1 MNDRLGFLRDKSNK
15 LSLSPGV
22 YLMKDKTGRIIYVG
36 KAKALKNRVT
46 TYFHALESHN
56 AKTRK
61 LVENIY
67 DFDFIVTPSELDA
80 LVLECSLIKQYN
92 PKYNIL
98 LKDDK
103 GYNYIKITKEEFPR
117 ISECKQM
124 DDDNATYIGP
134 FISNFSVKNAVEE
147 TLKIFKLPTCN
158 KKFPR
163 DYNKS
168 RPCLN
173 GFMGNCCAL
182 CNGRISK
189 EEYVASV
196 EDAVAFLKGGS
207 AAAVREM
214 TAKMQEYSENL
225 EFEKAAKLRDRIK
238 AIKNLD
244 EKQKVVSIN
253 VPEEDVFALVNST
266 KKACFNVIRF
276 QNGKLTDSE
285 HWLIDSIDD
294 LPQARL
300 CLLYT
305 SPSPRD
311 CS

>member
-103 GYNYIKITKEEFPR
+103 GYNYIKSQKSHIREFLMR
-117 ISECKQM
+117 LTATIRMRSISARSQ
-124 DDDNATYIGP
+124 A
-134 FISNFSVKNAVEE
+134 
-147 TLKIFKLPTCN
+147 
-158 KKFPR
+158 
-163 DYNKS
+163 
-168 RPCLN
+168 
-173 GFMGNCCAL
+173 
-182 CNGRISK
+182 
-189 EEYVASV
+189 
-196 EDAVAFLKGGS
+196 
-207 AAAVREM
+207 
-214 TAKMQEYSENL
+214 
-225 EFEKAAKLRDRIK
+225 
-238 AIKNLD
+238 
-244 EKQKVVSIN
+244 
-253 VPEEDVFALVNST
+253 
-266 KKACFNVIRF
+266 
-276 QNGKLTDSE
+276 
-285 HWLIDSIDD
+285 D
-294 LPQARL
+294 LPQSRRSMRSTESL
-300 CLLYT
+300 CSRPVTRSFREISEKSVRALIII
-305 SPSPRD
+305 
-311 CS
+311 

>member
-103 GYNYIKITKEEFPR
+103 GYNYIKITKEPYPR
-117 ISECKQM
+117 ISYALNCN
-124 DDDNATYIGP
+124 D
-134 FISNFSVKNAVEE
+134 KNAE
-147 TLKIFKLPTCN
+147 LPQSRRSMRSTESLC
-158 KKFPR
+158 
-163 DYNKS
+163 S
-168 RPCLN
+168 RPVTRSFREIS
-173 GFMGNCCAL
+173 GKSVRAL
-182 CNGRISK
+182 I
-189 EEYVASV
+189 
-196 EDAVAFLKGGS
+196 
-207 AAAVREM
+207 
-214 TAKMQEYSENL
+214 
-225 EFEKAAKLRDRIK
+225 I
-238 AIKNLD
+238 I
-244 EKQKVVSIN
+244 
-253 VPEEDVFALVNST
+253 
-266 KKACFNVIRF
+266 
-276 QNGKLTDSE
+276 
-285 HWLIDSIDD
+285 
-294 LPQARL
+294 
-300 CLLYT
+300 
-305 SPSPRD
+305 
-311 CS
+311 

>member
-103 GYNYIKITKEEFPR
+103 GYNYIKITKEPYPR
-117 ISECKQM
+117 IRS
-124 DDDNATYIGP
+124 
-134 FISNFSVKNAVEE
+134 ISA
-147 TLKIFKLPTCN
+147 
-158 KKFPR
+158 R
-163 DYNKS
+163 S
-168 RPCLN
+168 R
-173 GFMGNCCAL
+173 A
-182 CNGRISK
+182 
-189 EEYVASV
+189 
-196 EDAVAFLKGGS
+196 
-207 AAAVREM
+207 
-214 TAKMQEYSENL
+214 
-225 EFEKAAKLRDRIK
+225 
-238 AIKNLD
+238 
-244 EKQKVVSIN
+244 
-253 VPEEDVFALVNST
+253 
-266 KKACFNVIRF
+266 
-276 QNGKLTDSE
+276 
-285 HWLIDSIDD
+285 D
-294 LPQARL
+294 LPQSRRSMKSTESL
-300 CLLYT
+300 CSRPVTRSFREISGKSVRALIII
-305 SPSPRD
+305 
-311 CS
+311 

>member
-103 GYNYIKITKEEFPR
+103 GYNYIKSQKSHIRELLMRSTATTKMR
-117 ISECKQM
+117 SIL
-124 DDDNATYIGP
+124 
-134 FISNFSVKNAVEE
+134 V
-147 TLKIFKLPTCN
+147 
-158 KKFPR
+158 R
-163 DYNKS
+163 S
-168 RPCLN
+168 R
-173 GFMGNCCAL
+173 A
-182 CNGRISK
+182 
-189 EEYVASV
+189 
-196 EDAVAFLKGGS
+196 
-207 AAAVREM
+207 
-214 TAKMQEYSENL
+214 
-225 EFEKAAKLRDRIK
+225 
-238 AIKNLD
+238 
-244 EKQKVVSIN
+244 
-253 VPEEDVFALVNST
+253 
-266 KKACFNVIRF
+266 
-276 QNGKLTDSE
+276 
-285 HWLIDSIDD
+285 D
-294 LPQARL
+294 LPQSKRSMRSTGFL
-300 CLLYT
+300 CSRPVTRSFREISEKSVHALIII
-305 SPSPRD
+305 
-311 CS
+311 

>member
-103 GYNYIKITKEEFPR
+103 GYNYIKITKEPYPR
-117 ISECKQM
+117 ISYALNCN
-124 DDDNATYIGP
+124 D
-134 FISNFSVKNAVEE
+134 KNAEYLRRSMKSTE
-147 TLKIFKLPTCN
+147 SLC
-158 KKFPR
+158 
-163 DYNKS
+163 S
-168 RPCLN
+168 RPVTRSFREIS
-173 GFMGNCCAL
+173 GKSVRAL
-182 CNGRISK
+182 I
-189 EEYVASV
+189 
-196 EDAVAFLKGGS
+196 
-207 AAAVREM
+207 
-214 TAKMQEYSENL
+214 
-225 EFEKAAKLRDRIK
+225 I
-238 AIKNLD
+238 I
-244 EKQKVVSIN
+244 
-253 VPEEDVFALVNST
+253 
-266 KKACFNVIRF
+266 
-276 QNGKLTDSE
+276 
-285 HWLIDSIDD
+285 
-294 LPQARL
+294 
-300 CLLYT
+300 
-305 SPSPRD
+305 
-311 CS
+311 

>member
-103 GYNYIKITKEEFPR
+103 GYNYIKITKEPYPR
-117 ISECKQM
+117 MRLTATIRMRSIS
-124 DDDNATYIGP
+124 A
-134 FISNFSVKNAVEE
+134 
-147 TLKIFKLPTCN
+147 
-158 KKFPR
+158 R
-163 DYNKS
+163 S
-168 RPCLN
+168 R
-173 GFMGNCCAL
+173 A
-182 CNGRISK
+182 
-189 EEYVASV
+189 
-196 EDAVAFLKGGS
+196 
-207 AAAVREM
+207 
-214 TAKMQEYSENL
+214 
-225 EFEKAAKLRDRIK
+225 
-238 AIKNLD
+238 
-244 EKQKVVSIN
+244 
-253 VPEEDVFALVNST
+253 
-266 KKACFNVIRF
+266 
-276 QNGKLTDSE
+276 
-285 HWLIDSIDD
+285 D
-294 LPQARL
+294 LPQSRRSMRSTESL
-300 CLLYT
+300 CSRPVTRSFREISGKSVRALIII
-305 SPSPRD
+305 
-311 CS
+311 

>member
-103 GYNYIKITKEEFPR
+103 GYNYIKITKEPYPR
-117 ISECKQM
+117 ILM
-124 DDDNATYIGP
+124 RLTATIRMRS
-134 FISNFSVKNAVEE
+134 ISA
-147 TLKIFKLPTCN
+147 
-158 KKFPR
+158 R
-163 DYNKS
+163 S
-168 RPCLN
+168 R
-173 GFMGNCCAL
+173 A
-182 CNGRISK
+182 
-189 EEYVASV
+189 
-196 EDAVAFLKGGS
+196 
-207 AAAVREM
+207 
-214 TAKMQEYSENL
+214 
-225 EFEKAAKLRDRIK
+225 
-238 AIKNLD
+238 
-244 EKQKVVSIN
+244 
-253 VPEEDVFALVNST
+253 
-266 KKACFNVIRF
+266 
-276 QNGKLTDSE
+276 
-285 HWLIDSIDD
+285 D
-294 LPQARL
+294 LPQSRRSMKSTESL
-300 CLLYT
+300 CSRPVTRSFREISGKSVRALIII
-305 SPSPRD
+305 
-311 CS
+311 

>member
-103 GYNYIKITKEEFPR
+103 GYNYI
-117 ISECKQM
+117 
-124 DDDNATYIGP
+124 
-134 FISNFSVKNAVEE
+134 
-147 TLKIFKLPTCN
+147 
-158 KKFPR
+158 
-163 DYNKS
+163 
-168 RPCLN
+168 
-173 GFMGNCCAL
+173 
-182 CNGRISK
+182 
-189 EEYVASV
+189 
-196 EDAVAFLKGGS
+196 
-207 AAAVREM
+207 
-214 TAKMQEYSENL
+214 
-225 EFEKAAKLRDRIK
+225 
-238 AIKNLD
+238 
-244 EKQKVVSIN
+244 
-253 VPEEDVFALVNST
+253 
-266 KKACFNVIRF
+266 
-276 QNGKLTDSE
+276 
-285 HWLIDSIDD
+285 
-294 LPQARL
+294 
-300 CLLYT
+300 
-305 SPSPRD
+305 
-311 CS
+311 